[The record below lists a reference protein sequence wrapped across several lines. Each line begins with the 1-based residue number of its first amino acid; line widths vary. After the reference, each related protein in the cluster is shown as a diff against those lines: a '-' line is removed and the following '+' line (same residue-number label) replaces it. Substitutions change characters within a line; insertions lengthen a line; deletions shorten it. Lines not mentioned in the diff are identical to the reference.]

1 MTRVRRPR
9 SWSPISRLLA
19 LCLSALLLGGAMV
32 DLLLTASQHAWA
44 ALQAP
49 GPARPADALLLCVT
63 AAGTLLVAW
72 VALSL
77 ALSLLAALPGSAG
90 ALAARGAAT
99 LAPATV
105 RRVAAALLGASLG
118 ATLSAG
124 TAVATVTVA
133 PTTAGPMATR
143 SAAFVA
149 GDPAADVPSAAWPLT
164 PGGRDAPDS
173 TGTGT
178 SGGTAEGSGA
188 AAGTA
193 VGAADATPDA
203 TPDGTDGTG
212 ATVPDAAWTPP
223 RPDRTPVTDPEA
235 LHLLSRAPEAG
246 ALVDEDVVVRRGD
259 TLWSIAARFLGP
271 AATAEEVAREWPRWH
286 AANRHALG
294 DDPDLIQPGQVL
306 HPPTTTT
313 GTP

>member
-1 MTRVRRPR
+1 MEPDVRRIRRPR
-9 SWSPISRLLA
+9 RSSPLLRLLV
-19 LCLSALLLGGAMV
+19 LCLSALLAGGATV
-32 DLLLTASQHAWA
+32 AVLLTAWQRAWA
-44 ALQAP
+44 TVQAP

-77 ALSLLAALPGSAG
+77 VLSMLATLPGVGG
-90 ALAARGAAT
+90 ALAARGAAA

-105 RRVAAALLGASLG
+105 RRLAATLLGASLG

-124 TAVATVTVA
+124 SAMATVAVAPAAVSPVGTVS
-133 PTTAGPMATR
+133 AGPVT
-143 SAAFVA
+143 
-149 GDPAADVPSAAWPLT
+149 GDPAGAVPSAAWPLS
-164 PGGRDAPDS
+164 PGRDGAQSASVGASD
-173 TGTGT
+173 GT
-178 SGGTAEGSGA
+178 SATA
-188 AAGTA
+188 
-193 VGAADATPDA
+193 
-203 TPDGTDGTG
+203 
-212 ATVPDAAWTPP
+212 PDAAWTPP
-223 RPDRTPVTDPEA
+223 RPDRTPVPDAEA

-246 ALVDEDVVVRRGD
+246 TLVDEDVVVRRGD
-259 TLWSIAARFLGP
+259 TLWTIAARFLGP

-286 AANRHALG
+286 EANRHAIG